1 MGAEMRRFLL
11 VAFSVVLAMPAQA
24 LELTGNYGYAGEWRI
39 SASLSETGTG
49 RGQMRYYSGAMRLNH
64 LAACEPNETK
74 EKSGEIRMSR
84 VGRDSYAAS
93 LMVDGEQCSVSG
105 ALSPGEVAFARCG
118 AKGQVPLRL
127 WEK

>member
-1 MGAEMRRFLL
+1 MRRFLL
-11 VAFSVVLAMPAQA
+11 FAYSVVVAVPAHA

-39 SASLSETGTG
+39 IASLSETGTG
-49 RGQMRYYSGAMRLNH
+49 RGQVRYYSGAMRLTH
-64 LAACEPNETK
+64 LAACGPNEAP

-84 VGRDSYAAS
+84 VGRDRYAAS
-93 LMVDGEQCSVSG
+93 LVVDGARCSVSG

-118 AKGQVPLRL
+118 AEAQVPLRL